1 MVIIFMIFQI
11 FIVIFGVGIF
21 PRVTMMGRSHQV
33 PIVIVN
39 CCLLMRFYDKIMYLR
54 DDICNNFIIII
65 NLCFCACGN
74 VKLHGL

>member
-1 MVIIFMIFQI
+1 MIFQI

-33 PIVIVN
+33 PIVMMIN
-39 CCLLMRFYDKIMYLR
+39 CCFLMRHYGKIMYLR

-65 NLCFCACGN
+65 NLCFCAYGN
-74 VKLHGL
+74 VKLHGF